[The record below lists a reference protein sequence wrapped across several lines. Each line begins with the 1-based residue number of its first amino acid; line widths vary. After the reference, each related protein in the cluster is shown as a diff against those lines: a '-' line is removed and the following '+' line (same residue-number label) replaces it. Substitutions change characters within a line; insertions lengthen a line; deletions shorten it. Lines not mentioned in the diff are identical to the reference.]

1 MASAKE
7 AMKAVVAEKMHLFGS
22 AGKAWSTSLFVR
34 INGDYQLHIILLLCS
49 FLIKNITAALI
60 NYQHFLQFNNWLV
73 HFSST
78 CLPLVLF
85 LFMVNCLQLY
95 HWLEPF
101 AGNSFHKNIR
111 SIVRKGRLNLMSYK
125 LSSLTF

>member
-22 AGKAWSTSLFVR
+22 AGKAWSTNLFVR

-60 NYQHFLQFNNWLV
+60 NYQHFLQFNKWLV
-73 HFSST
+73 YFSST
-78 CLPLVLF
+78 CLTLVLF
-85 LFMVNCLQLY
+85 LFMVSCNFPWVVYLYLYKRFHKLY
-95 HWLEPF
+95 HWSKP
-101 AGNSFHKNIR
+101 ST
-111 SIVRKGRLNLMSYK
+111 S
-125 LSSLTF
+125 